1 MANVF
6 YSVTRLVS
14 CCQNPVYAES
24 LEFIDAQAHFDPAN
38 SDLKGLLERMLRG
51 MDRQEILEPHSRHQV
66 KPSGATLS

>member
-6 YSVTRLVS
+6 RSVMSLVS
-14 CCQNPVYAES
+14 CCLNPVYAES

-38 SDLKGLLERMLRG
+38 LDLKGLLEKMLKG

-66 KPSGATLS
+66 KPAGAPLS